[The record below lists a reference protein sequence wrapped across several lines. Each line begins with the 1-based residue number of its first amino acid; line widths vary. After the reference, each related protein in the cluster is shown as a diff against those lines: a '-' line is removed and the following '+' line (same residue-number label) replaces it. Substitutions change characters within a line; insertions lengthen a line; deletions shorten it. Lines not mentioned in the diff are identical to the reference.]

1 MQNEKDIRTYS
12 NNEDLIFE
20 KRKQIVKA
28 ATKLFIRKGFLK
40 TSTREIAQECGMG
53 KGTLYHY
60 IGKKEDVLGL
70 LTDFGKS
77 WVKDLEAIALRLDQ
91 LKVKERLATV
101 IRTYLQFVDEH
112 QDMLVFWY
120 QETKNLKGE
129 FRQRLFDVE
138 QSMVKMY
145 AQLLKDG
152 CDSGD
157 FKIKDV
163 SMMATNIVI
172 LCDMWAFRRW
182 DLRKSYTLSQYADV
196 QIENIL
202 NSIWHPKEE

>member
-1 MQNEKDIRTYS
+1 MKNEKNIRSYS
-12 NNEDLIFE
+12 KNEDLIFE

-91 LKVKERLATV
+91 LNVRERLATV

-182 DLRKSYTLSQYADV
+182 DLRKSYTLNQYADV

-202 NSIWHPKEE
+202 NSVWHPKKE